1 MDSSKPILEYD
12 EGRERCTL
20 RIEQSEKGF
29 RLSMPPLTFGD
40 HCVITLITSGVIG
53 AMMGIGGGV
62 LWLIGGGTLHD
73 SSLVLDGVYFL
84 LAGMPLALFSW
95 LLPARRAVLEIDRD
109 RVIVTKYGWLG
120 RYRRE
125 WVTAD
130 IRDVEFRNWWGV
142 YALGDGGRTLF
153 TVTTGRAANLKWL
166 ARELSSALDAVGRA
180 GQAQRLKG

>member
-1 MDSSKPILEYD
+1 VDSSKPILEYD
-12 EGRERCTL
+12 DGRERCTL
-20 RIEQSEKGF
+20 TSEQSGEAI
-29 RLSMPPLTFGD
+29 RLSMPPLTFGET
-40 HCVITLITSGVIG
+40 CFI
-53 AMMGIGGGV
+53 
-62 LWLIGGGTLHD
+62 
-73 SSLVLDGVYFL
+73 SLVVNGGLGAIVGFAGVVSWMIHPGSAQSVSLLLMGTCYL
-84 LAGMPLALFSW
+84 LAVVPDAFVVW
-95 LLPARRAVLEIDRD
+95 LLPARRAVVDIDGN
-109 RVIVTKYGWLG
+109 RVILTKYGWLG

-180 GQAQRLKG
+180 GQARRLKG